1 MSGNPTDNDQSMA
14 ERWRRSQL
22 ETANGRAAEISSPS
36 RPDDTGTPSRCPSC
50 RSTDLVTTSKVVSA
64 DAYWRCCACGEVWNA
79 GRTRT
84 ASRDGRSGY
93 RR

>member
-1 MSGNPTDNDQSMA
+1 MA

-22 ETANGRAAEISSPS
+22 ETARGKAEEASAPS
-36 RPDDTGTPSRCPSC
+36 RPDDTVAPSRCPTC
-50 RSTDLVTTSKVVSA
+50 RSDDILTTSKVASA

-79 GRTRT
+79 GRSRT
-84 ASRDGRSGY
+84 AGRDGRGGF